1 MARRGEEGRMDPRHS
16 WLQGVRE
23 HFRNQ
28 TRVITP
34 WGHRGRSLPPLPH
47 PPFPIFHP
55 SLRIREACIWKKSA
69 DESILPSTIRS
80 NVPLFGYSKD
90 RMAWFLRIRYCQYDS
105 CASIWKWGEKE
116 RVLRVFASFNL
127 ISVPI
132 EYIMEKVVTNI
143 FFFFCSM
150 HQSLINNNS
159 TEQVRVSKPLKRKRE
174 ERMERLLSLK
184 ERLRK
189 KIYIRRK
196 ERSSLKIPCQRD
208 VVHSLSGK

>member
-1 MARRGEEGRMDPRHS
+1 MGSPGSIFTPPSPIHRSPFFTPPFAYARHASEKNLPTNRS
-16 WLQGVRE
+16 
-23 HFRNQ
+23 
-28 TRVITP
+28 
-34 WGHRGRSLPPLPH
+34 SLPRFVRTCL
-47 PPFPIFHP
+47 
-55 SLRIREACIWKKSA
+55 SSKR
-69 DESILPSTIRS
+69 
-80 NVPLFGYSKD
+80 YSKD
-90 RMAWFLRIRYCQYDS
+90 RMAWFLRIRCCQYDS

-116 RVLRVFASFNL
+116 RVLRVFAPFNL

-150 HQSLINNNS
+150 HQSLINSNS

-174 ERMERLLSLK
+174 ERKERLLSLK